1 MEVDGVMKHVKLDS
15 GARCTVAGM
24 NWTNYGK
31 YVDFVEDIGGIL
43 LDGCLEVFLVG
54 VDIIEK
60 HKATL
65 GFRTNE
71 LTYRNAERT
80 VVIPFRIG
88 GAMSNAKVATV
99 RMTAKTYLGR
109 STVTPV
115 EISVTTEDGE
125 IGIFLPTVQL
135 GSVILAATVMEAR
148 NGKGWAPA
156 INANS
161 GRVKLPSKKELGTWI
176 PLDDDVEIPEMHGI
190 MEREQRRE
198 WLREIGDSETPLDN
212 EDEVHIGLG
221 DEGGRELIRRPLRV
235 YRKQVKD
242 TGDCPPTTALNIE
255 HHIDT
260 GDAAPTLLK
269 RRRQAQ
275 TKDAIVE
282 TNVRKMLGAGVI
294 EDIIGH

>member
-1 MEVDGVMKHVKLDS
+1 MEVDGVMKHVKLDI

-31 YVDFVEDIGGIL
+31 YDAHVDFVEDIGGIL
-43 LDGCLEVFLVG
+43 LDVLGVWQFEMKNVFGEAIKLNACIVKGCLEVFLVG

-65 GFRTNE
+65 DFRTNE
-71 LTYRNAERT
+71 LEYRNAERS

-88 GAMSNAKVATV
+88 GAMSNAKVSTV

-125 IGIFLPTVQL
+125 KGIFLPTVQL
-135 GSVILAATVMEAR
+135 GSVMLAATVMEAR

-156 INANS
+156 INASS
-161 GRVKLPSKKELGTWI
+161 GRVKLPSKKEQGTWI
-176 PLDDDVEIPEMHGI
+176 PLDDDVEILEMHGI
-190 MEREQRRE
+190 MEREQLRE

-212 EDEVHIGLG
+212 EDEVHIGLE
-221 DEGGRELIRRPLRV
+221 DE
-235 YRKQVKD
+235 D
-242 TGDCPPTTALNIE
+242 S
-255 HHIDT
+255 
-260 GDAAPTLLK
+260 
-269 RRRQAQ
+269 
-275 TKDAIVE
+275 
-282 TNVRKMLGAGVI
+282 
-294 EDIIGH
+294 